1 MTSPIS
7 DPVVAPIASNLVLCL
22 TAESAKVPNPPSET
36 SRVVCLRPGDHVDL
50 LMSSTEDECCAGL
63 MWVRFVRMYPS
74 AQGKFPAQDGRV
86 TPCDVMRWAVV
97 FELGAVRCS
106 PVGTTE
112 VLPTC
117 DDWTD
122 VTLNTYDDLAAIRR
136 ALCCYASSYTDRLIM
151 QGVAEPLTTEG
162 GCTGVSMLV
171 TISGPAC
178 DCQEASTL

>member
-7 DPVVAPIASNLVLCL
+7 DPVVAPIAANLILCL
-22 TAESAKVPNPPSET
+22 TAEAAKVPTPPSET
-36 SRVVCLRPGDHVDL
+36 PRIVCLRPGDHVDL
-50 LMSSTEDECCAGL
+50 LMSSTEDECCQGL

-106 PVGTTE
+106 PVGTTDE
-112 VLPTC
+112 LPTC

-136 ALCCYASSYTDRLIM
+136 ALCCYATSFTDRLIM
-151 QGVAEPLTTEG
+151 QGIAEPLTTEG

-171 TISGPAC
+171 TISGPSC